1 MNELSLTVLLALC
14 LAALVAFKTLFTN
27 YSRRRLS
34 LPPGPK
40 PFPIVGNLL
49 QFPKELPWQ
58 KFRQWGL
65 EYGDVVYL
73 RAATRHVL
81 LLNSHQAALDL
92 LEQKSAIFSSKPRVV
107 FASDMCGFGKA
118 LVLTP
123 YNARMRTA
131 RKYFHSLMSPHHTSQ
146 YWRLEETAARQL
158 VRRIYDD
165 IANGDERGERL
176 FQRIKWTTASV
187 ALLIACKIPAYQFVV
202 LSHKMFL
209 DGYKPAKLN
218 DPLIRMESATS
229 SYFEQATAPGAW
241 LVNSIPALLTEAA
254 VKCLPTWLPFVSFP
268 RIAAKWRR
276 ETEEVV
282 NYPFEMVRAQ
292 MATHS
297 APPSFVR
304 KILET
309 EGSPPTAEDLDCLK
323 WTASDIFSAG
333 TETTASAIYAFFLAM
348 ILFPD
353 VQARA
358 QRALSSV
365 TGDERMPNFTDR
377 QNEKLAYIDAL
388 VKEILRWAPIAPLG
402 VVHSNTSEHA
412 YRSWTI
418 PKHTTVIVNVWGIFR
433 DSSTYPQPEE
443 FRPERFL
450 MTVQGGDCKSL
461 EDLPL
466 DPRAVV
472 FGYGRRNCPGQHLAD
487 LALWIEVAT
496 ILAVYN
502 ISRAPGEEASPSA
515 QFTSGV
521 VSHPKPFRCSILP
534 RSEKVQQFILDF
546 DESAT
551 AYMADVEC
559 SDSV

>member
-27 YSRRRLS
+27 YARPRLS
-34 LPPGPK
+34 LPPGPN

-49 QFPKELPWQ
+49 QFPKDLPWQ
-58 KFRQWGL
+58 KFRRWGL

-92 LEQKSAIFSSKPRVV
+92 LEQKSAIFSSKPRIV

-123 YNARMRTA
+123 YNARMRMA
-131 RKYFHSLMSPHHTSQ
+131 RKYFHSLLSFHHAPQ
-146 YWRLEETAARQL
+146 YWSLEETAARQL

-165 IANGDERGERL
+165 ITNGDEQGERL
-176 FQRIKWTTASV
+176 FERIKWTTASV
-187 ALLIACKIPAYQFVV
+187 ALLIAY
-202 LSHKMFL
+202 
-209 DGYKPAKLN
+209 GYKPAKLN

-241 LVNSIPALLTEAA
+241 LVNSIPAL
-254 VKCLPTWLPFVSFP
+254 KCLPTWLPFVSFP
-268 RIAAKWRR
+268 RIAAKWRS

-348 ILFPD
+348 ILFPG

-358 QRALSSV
+358 QRALSFV
-365 TGDERMPNFTDR
+365 TGDERMPSFTDR
-377 QNEKLAYIDAL
+377 QNPKLAYIDAV

-402 VVHSNTSEHA
+402 VVHLNTSDHA

-433 DSSTYPQPEE
+433 DPSIYPQPEE

-450 MTVQGGDCKSL
+450 TTTQGGDCKSL

-496 ILAVYN
+496 ILTVYT
-502 ISRAPGEEASPSA
+502 ISPAPGTENPPLGH
-515 QFTSGV
+515 FTSGV
-521 VSHPKPFRCSILP
+521 VSHPKPFKCSIRL
-534 RSEKVQQFILDF
+534 RSDKAKQLILDL
-546 DESAT
+546 DGSAT

-559 SDSV
+559 SESA